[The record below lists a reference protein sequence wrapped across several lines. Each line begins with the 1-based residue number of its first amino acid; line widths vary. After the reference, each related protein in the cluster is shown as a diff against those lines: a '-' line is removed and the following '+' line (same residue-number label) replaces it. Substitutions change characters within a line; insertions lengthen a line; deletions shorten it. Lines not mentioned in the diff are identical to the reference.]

1 MNIHFITRHW
11 FLTLLFI
18 FLLSTIVSFIMT
30 GILLFFVSKDYSKVS
45 AVGTWT
51 IGGLSLATGF
61 YYFLFD
67 QKRDIRILCE
77 FKKGKF
83 TIQAFND
90 SKFGNAIF
98 AKRIYITE
106 NEPNPTKIENDYK
119 RDEKKIPFFEITDT
133 FFDRKQYYSLP
144 PYEITPEI
152 SISSCNLYNQIAKHI
167 PENLKEAHGYTDC
180 FLSILFTDIS
190 NKNYIGTM
198 CLNEDQI
205 KEINENILNIDLY
218 Y

>member
-1 MNIHFITRHW
+1 MNIHFIIRHW
-11 FLTLLFI
+11 ILTLLFI

-51 IGGLSLATGF
+51 IGGLSLAAGF

-77 FKKGKF
+77 FKNGHF

-106 NEPNPTKIENDYK
+106 NEPNRKKIENDYK
-119 RDEKKIPFFEITDT
+119 SDESKISFFEITDT
-133 FFDRKQYYSLP
+133 FLNPKQYYSLP
-144 PYEITPEI
+144 PYEISPEI
-152 SISSCNLYNQIAKHI
+152 SILSSELYSKIADNPPITFSKGDI
-167 PENLKEAHGYTDC
+167 YTNC

-190 NKNYIGTM
+190 NKNYIFTKR
-198 CLNEDQI
+198 LNKYSI
-205 KEINENILNIDLY
+205 KKINDIINTY